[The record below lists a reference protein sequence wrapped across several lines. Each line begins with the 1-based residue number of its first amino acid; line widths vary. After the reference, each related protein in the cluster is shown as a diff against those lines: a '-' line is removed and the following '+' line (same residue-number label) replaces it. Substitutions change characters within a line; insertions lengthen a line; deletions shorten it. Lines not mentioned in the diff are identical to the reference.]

1 MRSGTASFRPVPAPV
16 GKALLLG
23 AAGGAGLGLL
33 LGLPS
38 SAFLLFLA
46 FGAVAAWVAVA
57 ASHASGLRAVAD
69 GRGLRVLGPRGAA
82 AAGLDGAWSELRL
95 GFGFTRRAD
104 GGVQRYAILADARGR
119 SFAFADLAGAPPCE
133 PVTGAEGRAVPVV
146 DLREAALLLG
156 LVVQRC
162 PAWHVLPEPLASAA
176 AGAWGGAATTTG
188 ASTPTATGT
197 STATPPTM
205 IPAPAP
211 PATGSPQRSARLGVL
226 ALLAKLGSKLVAGL
240 GKVGGT
246 AVKAVKTTNVGWAAA
261 SAASYSLLWNWK
273 VALALMLQLFVHE
286 YGHVHAM
293 RKTGMRVRGMYFI
306 PFLGAMAVTED
317 QFTSRKQQ
325 AYVALNGPLWG
336 SALILLPAAL
346 YLWTDDPVFAAVAS
360 LWALI
365 NLFNLLPIAP
375 LDGGRVMQAFA
386 LSFSSGLGLAV
397 SVLGLFAL
405 VALGTQLG
413 FSLVWLLAAL
423 GAMELV
429 SEAQARTG
437 ARALRLLPEGAR
449 FGPAHWLYLRAVLGP
464 PPGSPSEPV
473 FLHGLE
479 RAERAAHAEPLRPG
493 EMVRWGLA
501 YAGLAVALV
510 LLVWLLRHVP
520 GAGVAATIL
529 E

>member
-1 MRSGTASFRPVPAPV
+1 VRGETATFRPVPPPV

-23 AAGGAGLGLL
+23 AAGGAALGLL

-38 SAFLLFLA
+38 SGFLLLLA
-46 FGAVAAWVAVA
+46 FGAVAAWVAA
-57 ASHASGLRAVAD
+57 AATHASGVRALAD
-69 GRGLRVLGPRGAA
+69 ERGLRVVGPRSAPGVGLEAA
-82 AAGLDGAWSELRL
+82 WADLRL
-95 GFGFTRRAD
+95 GFGFARRAD
-104 GGVQRYAILADARGR
+104 GGAQRYAVLTDPGGR
-119 SFAFADLAGAPPCE
+119 SFAFADLAGAPACE
-133 PVTGAEGRAVPVV
+133 PVTGADGRAVPVA

-162 PAWHVLPEPLASAA
+162 PAWHVLPEQLAAP
-176 AGAWGGAATTTG
+176 AATPAQAG
-188 ASTPTATGT
+188 SLAAT
-197 STATPPTM
+197 S
-205 IPAPAP
+205 AP
-211 PATGSPQRSARLGVL
+211 PVRRSRERSARVGLL
-226 ALLAKLGSKLVAGL
+226 ALLAKLGSKLVAGI
-240 GKVGGT
+240 GKVGAT

-293 RKTGMRVRGMYFI
+293 RKTGMKVRGMYFI

-317 QFTSRKQQ
+317 QFTSRRQQ
-325 AYVALNGPLWG
+325 AYVALNGPVWG
-336 SALILLPAAL
+336 SAFILLPAGL
-346 YLWTDDPVFAAVAS
+346 FLWTGEPVFAAVAS

-386 LSFSSGLGLAV
+386 FSFSSRLGLAV

-423 GAMELV
+423 GAMELL
-429 SEAQARTG
+429 SEAQARAG
-437 ARALRLLPEGAR
+437 ARALRLLPEAAR
-449 FGPAHWLYLRAVLGP
+449 FGTPHWLYLRAVLGP
-464 PPGSPSEPV
+464 PPGSASEPL
-473 FLHGLE
+473 FLQGLE
-479 RAERAAHAEPLRPG
+479 RAERAGHAEPMRPG
-493 EMVRWGLA
+493 EMARWGLA
-501 YAGLAVALV
+501 YAGLAVGLV

-520 GAGVAATIL
+520 GAGIAATIL

>member
-23 AAGGAGLGLL
+23 AVGGAGLGLL

-38 SAFLLFLA
+38 SAFLLFMA

-57 ASHASGLRAVAD
+57 ASHASGLRAIAD
-69 GRGLRVLGPRGAA
+69 ARGLRVVVPRGAA
-82 AAGLDGAWSELRL
+82 AAGLDGAWPELRV
-95 GFGFTRRAD
+95 GFGFARRAD

-119 SFAFADLAGAPPCE
+119 SFAFADLAGAPTCE
-133 PVTGAEGRAVPVV
+133 PVAGADGRAVPVV

-176 AGAWGGAATTTG
+176 AGVWGGAAPPT
-188 ASTPTATGT
+188 STPPSLPAIP
-197 STATPPTM
+197 TP
-205 IPAPAP
+205 ARH
-211 PATGSPQRSARLGVL
+211 ATGSPQRSARVGVL
-226 ALLAKLGSKLVAGL
+226 ALIAKLGSKLLAGL

-293 RKTGMRVRGMYFI
+293 RRTGMRVRGMYFI

-317 QFTSRKQQ
+317 QFTSRRQQ

-346 YLWTDDPVFAAVAS
+346 YLWTEEPIFAAVAS

-423 GAMELV
+423 GAMELL

-437 ARALRLLPEGAR
+437 ARALRLLPEAAR

-464 PPGSPSEPV
+464 PPGSPTEPV

>member
-1 MRSGTASFRPVPAPV
+1 V

-23 AAGGAGLGLL
+23 AAGGAGLALL
-33 LGLPS
+33 LRLPS

-46 FGAVAAWVAVA
+46 FGAVAAWVAA
-57 ASHASGLRAVAD
+57 AATHAGGLRAIAD
-69 GRGLRVLGPRGAA
+69 GRGLRVVGPKGAA

-95 GFGFTRRAD
+95 GFGFARRAD
-104 GGVQRYAILADARGR
+104 GGVQRYAVLADARGR

-133 PVTGAEGRAVPVV
+133 PVAGADGRTVPVV

-176 AGAWGGAATTTG
+176 AGAWGGASTATSTP
-188 ASTPTATGT
+188 AATPTAT
-197 STATPPTM
+197 SLPM

-211 PATGSPQRSARLGVL
+211 HATGSPQRSARVGVL

-293 RKTGMRVRGMYFI
+293 RRTGMRVRGMYFI

-317 QFTSRKQQ
+317 LFKSRRQQ

-336 SALILLPAAL
+336 SALILLPAGL
-346 YLWTDDPVFAAVAS
+346 FLWTDEPVFAAVAS

-405 VALGTQLG
+405 VALGSQLG

-423 GAMELV
+423 GAMELL

-437 ARALRLLPEGAR
+437 ARALRLLPEAAR